1 MKTLP
6 ANPIRDPKALI
17 GAILL
22 FSLAFAGAAVAA
34 GDLPAKKA
42 LPLAFARAAA
52 AAALAACEQ
61 SGYRVSVAVVD
72 KAGLL
77 KVMLKADGAGPHTLD
92 SSGKKAYTSLS
103 LRHSTGE
110 LVELVR
116 KTPAAAGLEDMNDRI
131 LILGGGLPIEAAGE
145 VIGGIGV
152 GGAPGGDKDEAC
164 ALAGIEAIRDRLR

>member
-42 LPLAFARAAA
+42 LPLAFARAA

-110 LVELVR
+110 LVELVQ
-116 KTPAAAGLEDMNDRI
+116 KNPAAAGLKDMNDRI